1 LSHAPARRQAL
12 LRMAQLAT
20 TSTLLGG
27 CQSAP
32 PTFTAGDTQVALAWL
47 QQWLRERMAAHGE
60 APLSLAVLQGERV
73 LWATAHGQAQ
83 AGVAATPHTRYRAGS
98 ISKVYTALGAL
109 KLQAQGRLD
118 LDAPLGTLLPGWH
131 MACPSAGPAGC
142 TLADAEPVTPRLIL
156 SHHSGLPTD
165 LLEGMWTDTPAAL
178 DSVVAATTGQPLA
191 HVPGQ
196 VYAYSNLGFSLLG
209 AAMAR
214 VVGEPFEAWMQRE
227 VLQPLGMADAEWASA
242 APSGATAG
250 LARDRQGRIT
260 HEEGLRDTPAGG
272 LNASVIDLLQLGRLW
287 WDQGQLGGRTLW
299 PAAALLAMQTP
310 AFPPREIDTA
320 RVGLGWHLIDDEFD
334 GIGTVLWHAGGTLH
348 HHAELA
354 VVPQLQLAVAVM
366 TSADGAGQLAHDA
379 AVEAVRRLAQAR
391 TGRDPKRP
399 PAQGVDAAHPPV
411 PLAQLAGVFDTPL
424 GLVHIGDDG
433 VVSPVG
439 DDGDGPRLRLS
450 RRDDGYAQL
459 QYRLLGLL
467 PVGLGDLGDMAF
479 TRGAI
484 LPDAQGL
491 LVRRQGRF
499 MYGGLALS
507 PTPLSP
513 AWQAR
518 LGRWRYVGADAAV
531 ARLMPSARLRALHG
545 LLVLDLGDRLRVA
558 LQPLDDHRAVV
569 RGLGRS
575 RGDTVRITTG
585 TGSAAGNAG
594 GSEVLHC
601 AGLPWVRVS

>member
-1 LSHAPARRQAL
+1 MAHQASRRQAL
-12 LRMAQLAT
+12 QHLGAWATLAGT
-20 TSTLLGG
+20 ATLSG

-32 PTFTAGDTQVALAWL
+32 PTFEAGDTQAALAWL
-47 QQWLRERMAAHGE
+47 QRWLRERMAAHGE
-60 APLSLAVLQGERV
+60 APLSLAVLQGHRV

-131 MACPSAGPAGC
+131 MAASPQAD
-142 TLADAEPVTPRLIL
+142 ADAEPVTPRLIL

-191 HVPGQ
+191 HAPGQ

-227 VLQPLGMADAEWASA
+227 VLQPLGMADAQWTAA
-242 APSGATAG
+242 APSGAGAG

-287 WDQGQLGGRTLW
+287 WGQGQLDGRALW
-299 PAAALLAMQTP
+299 PAAALQAMQAP
-310 AFPPREIDTA
+310 ACPPREVDTA

-354 VVPQLQLAVAVM
+354 LVPQLQLAVAVM

-379 AVEAVRRLAQAR
+379 AVACVRRLAQAR

-411 PLAQLAGVFDTPL
+411 PLARLTGVFDTPL
-424 GLVHIGDDG
+424 GLVHIGDNG

-439 DDGDGPRLRLS
+439 DDGGDGPRLRLA

-484 LPDAQGL
+484 QPGGDAL

-518 LGRWRYVGADAAV
+518 LGRWRHVGADAAV

-575 RGDTVRITTG
+575 RGDTVHITLG
-585 TGSAAGNAG
+585 TQG
-594 GSEVLHC
+594 EVMRY
-601 AGLPWVRVS
+601 AGLPLEQVRAGLTAPA